1 MVFLYFSNKLNC
13 KLEKNP
19 LCCSKNYENL
29 EAGRIEDKEQRF
41 LGIMFKFKTEF
52 ELKILEAKLILN
64 VI

>member
-1 MVFLYFSNKLNC
+1 
-13 KLEKNP
+13 
-19 LCCSKNYENL
+19 L
-29 EAGRIEDKEQRF
+29 EADRIEDKEQRF